1 MRDGGGREEGWSSG
15 VAAEPTADTTM
26 RGARWMRGKK
36 KKQTS
41 FVSSGSEE
49 GGGVFKWKS

>member
-1 MRDGGGREEGWSSG
+1 MEGAERRVWSWD

-36 KKQTS
+36 KKTGILCVLGKGRGRWGLQM
-41 FVSSGSEE
+41 E
-49 GGGVFKWKS
+49 